1 MSQPDD
7 AVPSKMDFRD
17 LKKRI
22 VRGELKFPPQV
33 EKLAAVCLARPELFA
48 FEPSVDIATQANV
61 PKSTITRFVKLLG
74 KARLKEAREI
84 FRDELKRR
92 AMKGCA

>member
-7 AVPSKMDFRD
+7 DVPSKMDFRD
-17 LKKRI
+17 LKERI
-22 VRGELKFPPQV
+22 VRRELRFRPQV

-61 PKSTITRFVKLLG
+61 PKSTIARFVKLLG

-92 AMKGCA
+92 AMNRCA